1 MRERLQ
7 DAVALGAAAGALE
20 FLFRTQARLGFGFFE
35 QATWLTLAVVAGI
48 LVALP
53 AALVARAL
61 QPLPHV
67 GARHRGLVLGALIG
81 LHGALYYR
89 FELVLNES
97 LRDPQVWGGMLAL
110 GFAGVLV
117 GLGADR
123 LLRKVARFMP
133 VVAVLGGMFGL
144 MRGLPAP
151 NRGDEGMNVLLV
163 TWDTTRPDRL
173 GPYGGPA
180 STPALDRLAAQGIV
194 FDQAVASAPLTEP
207 SHLSILT
214 GQHTFEHGVV
224 SNATPLGERPEL
236 ISRQLQEAGFVT
248 GAVVSGF
255 PLHAKWGWDQ
265 GFDIYDDDFS
275 RLPGLHRLSLV
286 VALDQLFLPGNTLR
300 ERPGVYAERRALQF
314 LRRRHEGRFFLWV
327 HLFDPHG
334 PYEMVSIEAAPRD
347 GEALDLP
354 AYWPPPHRSITDE
367 AWLIEAYDA
376 ELSEAD
382 RITGALMDE
391 LEELGV
397 ADETVII
404 LTADH
409 GESLTEHDYLFDHGD
424 HLYDPSL
431 RVPLIWSIPGY
442 EPGRVPCQVGNA
454 SITPTLRA
462 LFDLP
467 GSDRSLLERLSG
479 AAPCADEAVV
489 SSTVGARFVETPP
502 VDWSYRLPHEK
513 YIQHGDAQ
521 LEPEL
526 YDLVQDAAETRSVD
540 DDDALARAA
549 QNLDALLGGGDVLD
563 EIEAPAYDE
572 SALEALRSLGYVE

>member
-1 MRERLQ
+1 MRDRLRQ
-7 DAVALGAAAGALE
+7 ALALGAAAGALE
-20 FLFRTQARLGFGFFE
+20 FFVRTEGRLGFSFFE
-35 QATWLTLAVVAGI
+35 QATWLTLAVICGI
-48 LVALP
+48 AVTLP

-61 QPLPHV
+61 KPLPHV
-67 GARHRGLVLGALIG
+67 GERPLGFTLGAVVG
-81 LHGALYYR
+81 LHAALFYR

-97 LRDPQVWGGMLAL
+97 LRSPQVWGGMLAL
-110 GFAGVLV
+110 GFAGLLV

-123 LLRKVARFMP
+123 LLRKIERYL
-133 VVAVLGGMFGL
+133 VVIAVMGGLFGL
-144 MRGLPAP
+144 FRGIPP
-151 NRGDEGMNVLLV
+151 QGRSTEGMNVLLV

-194 FDQAVASAPLTEP
+194 FDQAVADAPLTEL

-214 GQHTFEHGVV
+214 GQHTYEHGVV
-224 SNATPLGERPEL
+224 SNATPLGQRPEL
-236 ISRQLQEAGFVT
+236 IGHALQEAGFVT

-265 GFDIYDDDFS
+265 AFDVYDDDFS

-286 VALDQLFLPGNTLR
+286 VALDQVLLPGNTLR

-314 LRRRHEGRFFLWV
+314 LRRHQDGRFFLWL

-334 PYEMVSIEAAPRD
+334 PYEMLPLDQAPTD
-347 GEALDLP
+347 GPALDLP
-354 AYWPPPHRSITDE
+354 AYWPPPHRAITSE
-367 AWLIEAYDA
+367 AWLTQAYDA

-382 RITGALMDE
+382 RITGALLDE
-391 LEELGV
+391 LEELGI
-397 ADETVII
+397 AEETVVVM
-404 LTADH
+404 TADH

-442 EPGRVPCQVGNA
+442 APDRVPCQVSNA
-454 SITPTLRA
+454 SIATTLRS

-467 GSDRSLLERLSG
+467 GGDPSHLARLSG
-479 AAPCADEAVV
+479 AEPCLDEPVV
-489 SSTVGARFVETPP
+489 SSTVGARFVEQPP

-513 YIQHGDAQ
+513 FIQHGDPQ
-521 LEPEL
+521 VEDEL
-526 YDLVQDAAETRSVD
+526 YDLVQDPGETRSLE
-540 DDDALARAA
+540 DDDARLRAT
-549 QNLDALLGGGDVLD
+549 QN
-563 EIEAPAYDE
+563 
-572 SALEALRSLGYVE
+572 LEALMGGEDIVDQIQAPEFDESSMEALRALGYVE